1 MLYSQSPPLAD
12 NDTAPESAPRFAR
25 DSEDRGEPQF
35 GRRSMPPIQILPPPR
50 PSLVRRIF
58 RAVTRFVILVGIGVG
73 VTLGWQAYGDMAR
86 QMFAANVPEYAWL
99 LAYLPST
106 RPPAAV
112 AVAASPALQLEPLAS
127 SVELVRRGVEQLAL
141 KQEQMNRNI
150 AALQA
155 ADEDIKQRISQP
167 APAAPIPAQPV
178 AVAPPPKPA
187 PPPKLQASPSA
198 QTAPRPA
205 ASAAPVSILPR

>member
-12 NDTAPESAPRFAR
+12 SDAAAEGAQRFAR
-25 DSEDRGEPQF
+25 DDEDHEPQF
-35 GRRSMPPIQILPPPR
+35 GRRPVAPVYVFPPQR
-50 PSLVRRIF
+50 SLIGRMF
-58 RAVTRFVILVGIGVG
+58 RAVIRFVILVAIGVG
-73 VTLGWQAYGDMAR
+73 VTLGWQAYGEMAK
-86 QMFAANVPEYAWL
+86 QMLAAQAPEHAWL

-112 AVAASPALQLEPLAS
+112 AFAATPALQLEPLAS
-127 SVELVRRGVEQLAL
+127 SLEVVRRGVEQLAL